1 MNELRDITWSDAVEK
16 AIIELGYFATLKQLY
31 QVAPLFKDFE
41 GLTPHKTINER
52 VQRDKRF
59 YKILPGLYGLIN
71 HLDKIPLEYQPNDFL
86 DKEILNNSIQIEIQN
101 TSKII
106 QQTIRVGQ
114 EKFRRNLLEEISF
127 CPITGITDRRILT
140 ASHIKPWRVANNSER
155 LDKNNGF
162 IFSPTIDKLFDI
174 GLITFEN
181 NKSLLVS
188 KALDRSNIES
198 IGIEPKKI
206 YQNLPIENRIQY
218 LEYHRNFIFLDYNAK
233 RNLRAKT

>member
-1 MNELRDITWSDAVEK
+1 MLELKELTWSDAVER
-16 AIIELGYFATLKQLY
+16 AIIQLGYFATLKQIY
-31 QVAPLFKDFE
+31 EVARSFKSFE

-59 YKILPGLYGLIN
+59 YKILPGLYGLVN
-71 HLDKIPLEYQPNDFL
+71 HLDKIPLEYQPDY
-86 DKEILNNSIQIEIQN
+86 ILEQQTENEAIESEEKS

-114 EKFRRNLLEEISF
+114 ERFRRSLLKELVF
-127 CPITGITDRRILT
+127 CPITGITNSRILT
-140 ASHIKPWRVANNSER
+140 ASHIKPWRVANNIER

-162 IFSPTIDKLFDI
+162 IFAPTIDKLFDI

-181 NKSLLVS
+181 NKALLVS
-188 KALDRSNIES
+188 KALDIGNIKA

-206 YQNLPIENRIQY
+206 YEKLPVENRIQY
-218 LEYHRNFIFLDYNAK
+218 HRNVIFLG
-233 RNLRAKT
+233 